1 MASLANKVVKNLE
14 DQGAALG
21 KAVKGAVKNTVKAAP
36 LLLNPELKAGTTAL
50 KIGDKVAQMVAE
62 STPASKYGK
71 AGGELKS
78 IRVNGPATTTAKSMS
93 KTVVPEAR
101 KIDITTPERTPGQR
115 LGEQKAGDTKRA
127 NAIEG
132 ASINA
137 TKAAAP
143 EVKKLADA
151 GTKVINATKVAAVVS
166 QKVSQ
171 PTASNNP
178 VRPAGD
184 STTKI
189 HPDNKPALGNR

>member
-1 MASLANKVVKNLE
+1 MASLANKIVKNLE
-14 DQGAALG
+14 DQGAGLG
-21 KAVKGAVKNTVKAAP
+21 KAVKGAVKNTIKEAP

-78 IRVNGPATTTAKSMS
+78 IRVNGPATTTANSMS

-101 KIDITTPERTPGQR
+101 KIDITTPERTPDQR

-132 ASINA
+132 ASTNAANASAPEVQKLANAGTKAINA
-137 TKAAAP
+137 TK
-143 EVKKLADA
+143 
-151 GTKVINATKVAAVVS
+151 IAAVVS
-166 QKVSQ
+166 QRVSQ
-171 PTASNNP
+171 PSASNNP
-178 VRPAGD
+178 VREAGN
-184 STTKI
+184 SATKM
-189 HPDNKPALGNR
+189 HPDNKPAMGNR